1 MNEKS
6 RLRKHYLDL
15 LKKQGREEGVRKS
28 RLIVEAF
35 FSLPAVMKA
44 KTILFYASLP
54 GEVDT
59 FAMIRKAIEL
69 KKQVALPVVLREQ
82 RKLIPT
88 LTDRMEDLAL
98 STYGIHEP
106 HRRKDHEVPLERLE
120 AVVVPALAF
129 DKAKNRLGRGK
140 GYYDRFLKSLPS
152 AVTIGIAFDFQI
164 AESLPIEDHD
174 VPVHHIIAG

>member
-15 LKKQGREEGVRKS
+15 LKKQDREEGLRKS

-35 FSLPAVMKA
+35 FALHAIVKA

-59 FAMIRKAIEL
+59 FAMIRKAMEL

-88 LTDRMEDLAL
+88 LTERMEDLRL

-106 HRRKDHEVPLERLE
+106 HRHKDREISADHLD

-129 DKAKNRLGRGK
+129 DKAQNRLGRGK

-164 AESLPIEDHD
+164 ADHLPIEDHD
-174 VPVHHIIAG
+174 VPVHHVIAG